1 MHFRQRIIVSFLPV
15 ALMACTAQKPAPAES
30 PVRRPVV
37 IKEQREPAP
46 VKTPAE
52 NLAEPLPPVNMEF
65 RGVWVATVANVN
77 WPTAEN
83 FDPARQKQEAIR
95 YLDMLKDANF
105 NAVIFQVRPQ
115 ADALYESKIEPW
127 SYYLTGQQGKAPSP
141 YYDPLK
147 FWIEEAHKR
156 GMELHAW
163 INPYRA
169 HHTAGGPVTET
180 SIARKMSESTYRL
193 KNGMYWMDPADEAVQ
208 DHAIR
213 VVQDIVKRYDI
224 DGLHMDDYFYPYR
237 EYHGAD
243 FPDTRSWTLYQRSNG
258 TLSRADWRRA
268 NVNKFVKR
276 LYETIKAEKKYVRF
290 GISPFGIWKAGFP
303 YGITGSSQY
312 DELYADAKLWLNE
325 GWCDYFSP
333 QLYWKDGGAQS
344 FSQLL
349 SWWESEN
356 TKKVDI
362 WPGLNTV
369 GIRNVGSKEAE
380 IVKQVSLTRSI
391 TPADPGVIHYNIDG
405 LAKNPQMLNRVK
417 EQYAQPVLAPPLKNG
432 DNTPVPAP
440 RYTLSRSNNDYQ
452 IVLNQKPASVNRAV
466 IFTKYG
472 NNWSQTLSDTG
483 ASRIVIPES
492 KEGKGL
498 TKVAVQYADRQSHL
512 SVPQFQKP

>member
-1 MHFRQRIIVSFLPV
+1 M
-15 ALMACTAQKPAPAES
+15 ALVACTAQKPAPAENTVRP
-30 PVRRPVV
+30 PVAV
-37 IKEQREPAP
+37 KEQHEPAL
-46 VKTPAE
+46 VKTPTE
-52 NLAEPLPPVNMEF
+52 NLAEPLPPVEMEF

-83 FDPARQKQEAIR
+83 YDPARQKQEAIR
-95 YLDMLKDANF
+95 YLDMLKEANF

-115 ADALYESKIEPW
+115 ADALYESKLEPW

-156 GMELHAW
+156 GIELHAW

-180 SIARKMSESTYRL
+180 SLARKMSESTYRL
-193 KNGMYWMDPADEAVQ
+193 KNGMYWMDPADPAVQ
-208 DHAIR
+208 DHAVR

-237 EYHGAD
+237 EYNGAD
-243 FPDTRSWTLYQRSNG
+243 FPDGRSWDQYQKQNG

-276 LYETIKAEKKYVRF
+276 LYDVIKTEKKYVRF
-290 GISPFGIWKAGFP
+290 GISPFGIWKPGFP
-303 YGITGSSQY
+303 SGISGSSQY
-312 DELYADAKLWLNE
+312 DELYADAKLWLNQ

-333 QLYWKDGGAQS
+333 QLYWKDGGPQS

-349 SWWESEN
+349 QWWEAE
-356 TKKVDI
+356 TPKKVDL

-369 GIRNVGSKEAE
+369 GLRNVGSREAE
-380 IVKQVSLTRSI
+380 ISKQVDLTRTI

-405 LAKNPQMLNRVK
+405 LAKNPQMLSRIK
-417 EQYAQPVLAPPLKNG
+417 AQYAKPVLAPSLKNG
-432 DNTPVPAP
+432 DSTPVPTP
-440 RYTLSRSNNDYQ
+440 RFSLSKNGTAYQ
-452 IVLNQKPASVNRAV
+452 VVFAQKPVTVHRAV
-466 IFTKYG
+466 VFTKYG
-472 NNWSQTLSDTG
+472 NTWSQTLSEPD
-483 ASRIVIPES
+483 AARVVIPEIQ
-492 KEGKGL
+492 GGQIL